1 MNNSICIYIDSIL
14 KIYENKSKRIN
25 WKKKNANK
33 FAEFKRRLSDHYRK
47 SNFTTLGLK
56 LTMHTVKQNTKN
68 TTKLLQIQCRSLKTK
83 EVLGLDCVTDHIDLN
98 ML

>member
-1 MNNSICIYIDSIL
+1 MLTNLLNSREDYLIIT
-14 KIYENKSKRIN
+14 ENQISQH
-25 WKKKNANK
+25 W
-33 FAEFKRRLSDHYRK
+33 D
-47 SNFTTLGLK
+47 TLGLK

>member
-1 MNNSICIYIDSIL
+1 MLTNLLNSREDYLIIT
-14 KIYENKSKRIN
+14 ENQISQH
-25 WKKKNANK
+25 W
-33 FAEFKRRLSDHYRK
+33 D
-47 SNFTTLGLK
+47 TLGLK
-56 LTMHTVKQNTKN
+56 LTMHTVEQNTKN